1 LPSSVLVTGFD
12 IIFFWVARMV
22 MMTDHFTGEV
32 PFRDV
37 YITGLV
43 RDKDGQKMSKSKG
56 NVLDPIDLIDGISTD
71 ALVEKRTSGLM
82 QPKMAERIEK
92 ATRKE
97 FPDGIPA
104 FGADALRFTF
114 ASLATHGRDIKFDL
128 NRCEGYKN
136 FCNKLWN
143 AARFVLGTLPEGAT
157 IQRPAQWPQLAF
169 ERALLA
175 RFDALL
181 TEIDAQFA
189 AYRFDLV
196 SQALYEFVWNEFCD
210 WSIEFAKPYLNPE
223 AGEESA
229 AAASVRH
236 TLLAVL
242 EATLRL
248 AHPLI
253 PFVTEEIWQHV
264 APRLGL
270 AEGSIMAQPW
280 PAPFATESRTGD
292 LTDIDWLKEAIA
304 KLRSVRSTLGIPP
317 SRRVPLL
324 VDGGDA
330 DDAARIARFADALR
344 ALARLESID
353 SLRGD
358 APPSAS
364 AMLGELRLLIPLEG
378 LIDLDAERARLAKE
392 VARVAAEKEKSEAKL
407 ARFSD
412 KVPAAVVEQ
421 ERQRLAEWSVQLDGL
436 KEQQA
441 RLG

>member
-1 LPSSVLVTGFD
+1 
-12 IIFFWVARMV
+12 
-22 MMTDHFTGEV
+22 
-32 PFRDV
+32 
-37 YITGLV
+37 
-43 RDKDGQKMSKSKG
+43 
-56 NVLDPIDLIDGISTD
+56 
-71 ALVEKRTSGLM
+71 
-82 QPKMAERIEK
+82 
-92 ATRKE
+92 
-97 FPDGIPA
+97 
-104 FGADALRFTF
+104 
-114 ASLATHGRDIKFDL
+114 
-128 NRCEGYKN
+128 
-136 FCNKLWN
+136 
-143 AARFVLGTLPEGAT
+143 
-157 IQRPAQWPQLAF
+157 
-169 ERALLA
+169 
-175 RFDALL
+175 
-181 TEIDAQFA
+181 
-189 AYRFDLV
+189 
-196 SQALYEFVWNEFCD
+196 
-210 WSIEFAKPYLNPE
+210 
-223 AGEESA
+223 
-229 AAASVRH
+229 
-236 TLLAVL
+236 
-242 EATLRL
+242 
-248 AHPLI
+248 
-253 PFVTEEIWQHV
+253 
-264 APRLGL
+264 
-270 AEGSIMAQPW
+270 IMAQPW